1 MKKIALLSIVVLAA
15 AADKNFTVNIDWNEF
30 TDQPYM
36 EGFISVGTPRVNL
49 TAMFLM
55 NFEETLVM
63 SKECTNC
70 ILEKY
75 NISNSTS
82 GRELNQTWTKQ
93 VTIPYTAES

>member
-1 MKKIALLSIVVLAA
+1 MKKIALVSIAFLAA

-36 EGFISVGTPRVNL
+36 EGFISVGTPRLNL

-70 ILEKY
+70 IAEKY

-82 GRELNQTWTKQ
+82 G
-93 VTIPYTAES
+93 